1 MTPTSRLLKLSAALV
16 ALALVVAVWPG
27 LGLLWKLCGA
37 LLLAVV
43 LMDAYLGWRR
53 PPLRLR
59 REIRGGLPLGVWSQV
74 SLRLENPRST
84 GLALRLH
91 DFFPQNFE
99 SEQLPLVLWLPARR
113 EARLSYRLKPQRRG
127 DALFPGADLVIDS
140 PLGLWRRKHFF
151 ECRDRVKVFPNFR
164 EIAHYALLATDN
176 RLSRMGVKRR
186 LRQGDGGEFHQLREY
201 RSGDSLRRIDWKASS
216 RRHKLI
222 SKEYQDERDQQ
233 IVFLLDCG
241 RRMRHEEG
249 GRVHLD
255 EALNAMLLLSY
266 VAVRQG
272 DAVGFLAF
280 GGQRRW
286 LPPRKTGDP
295 VRELLY
301 RTYDIESSPAAAD
314 YLAAARELMP
324 LQSRRSLVVL
334 LTNTR
339 DEDHDELLAAVR
351 LLRSRHLT
359 VVADLREQLLDEV
372 IEQPVRDFDA
382 ALRFHGVADYLESR
396 RRNHELLRHHG
407 ALTLDLLA
415 AELPVALVNRY
426 LEIKASG
433 GL

>member
-1 MTPTSRLLKLSAALV
+1 VT
-16 ALALVVAVWPG
+16 
-27 LGLLWKLCGA
+27 
-37 LLLAVV
+37 
-43 LMDAYLGWRR
+43 
-53 PPLRLR
+53 
-59 REIRGGLPLGVWSQV
+59 
-74 SLRLENPRST
+74 LRLENPRST
-84 GLALRLH
+84 GLVLRLH
-91 DFFPQNFE
+91 DHYPEGFE
-99 SEQLPLVLWLPARR
+99 CEEMPLRLWLPARQ
-113 EARLSYRLKPQRRG
+113 EARASYRLRPLRRG
-127 DALFPGADLVIDS
+127 NALFPGTDLVIAS
-140 PLGLWRRKHFF
+140 PLGLWDRKHFF
-151 ECRDRVKVFPNFR
+151 ACRDEVKVFPNFR

-186 LRQGDGGEFHQLREY
+186 LRQGDGGEFHQLREF

-241 RRMRHEEG
+241 RRMRHEER
-249 GRVHLD
+249 GRAHLD
-255 EALNAMLLLSY
+255 EALNAMLLLAY

-280 GGQRRW
+280 GGERRW
-286 LPPRKTGDP
+286 FPPRKGGDP
-295 VRELLY
+295 VRELLQ

-324 LQSRRSLVVL
+324 LQRRRSLVVL

-339 DEDHDELLAAVR
+339 DEDHDELLSAVR
-351 LLRSRHLT
+351 LLRSRHLL

-372 IEQPVRDFDA
+372 LQRPVRDFDG

-426 LEIKASG
+426 LEIKSAG
-433 GL
+433 VL

>member
-1 MTPTSRLLKLSAALV
+1 MTPTPRLLWLSAALAVV
-16 ALALVVAVWPG
+16 ALGAAFWPWMV
-27 LGLLWKLCGA
+27 LTWKLCGA
-37 LLLAVV
+37 LLLAVAG
-43 LMDAYLGWRR
+43 LDAVLGWRR
-53 PPLRLR
+53 PPLRLQ
-59 REIRGGLPLGVWSQV
+59 REVRGGLPLGAWSQV
-74 SLRLENPRST
+74 ILRLENPRST
-84 GLALRLH
+84 GLVLRLH
-91 DFFPQNFE
+91 DHYPEGFE
-99 SEQLPLVLWLPARR
+99 CTEMPLRLRLPGQRV
-113 EARLSYRLKPQRRG
+113 ARLPYRLRPLRRG
-127 DALFPGADLVIDS
+127 DALFPGADLVVAS
-140 PLGLWRRKHFF
+140 PLGLWERKHFF
-151 ECRDRVKVFPNFR
+151 ACQDQVKVFPNFR

-186 LRQGDGGEFHQLREY
+186 LRQGDGGEFHQLREF

-241 RRMRHEEG
+241 RRMRHAER

-280 GGQRRW
+280 GGERRW
-286 LPPRKTGDP
+286 FPPRKSGNP

-301 RTYDIESSPAAAD
+301 RTYDIESSAAAAD

-324 LQSRRSLVVL
+324 LQRRRSLVVL

-372 IEQPVRDFDA
+372 LRRPVRDFDG

-426 LEIKASG
+426 LEIKSAG